1 MLEAIG
7 IFLMYTLIGAS
18 LGIVLGFAWFLV
30 TEFYR
35 VVQEYRADRA
45 REAEPTIED
54 YYNRF

>member
-18 LGIVLGFAWFLV
+18 IGIVLGFAWFLV

-45 REAEPTIED
+45 RENEPTIED